1 MKALHIMITAAN
13 AVVPIVLLILLG
25 YWLRQKN
32 FLTGEFVKIGNK
44 LVFKICLPCSLFIN
58 VYDVAGFEIIQ
69 WDVVLYC
76 VVMVFVVCVLGVVL
90 AVSTTKRLS
99 YRGSIAQS
107 VFRSNMAIIGLSLAS
122 ALGGAGAVA
131 MTSVVSAFTVA
142 LFNVLAVFVLSM
154 FAEGDGKGKTDFRKI
169 LLNIVKNPLIIGIA
183 LGMLCL
189 VIRSLQTSLF
199 GQPVFLLKRDLKFAY
214 TVLNNLK
221 SLASP
226 FALIV
231 MGGQFTFSAVK
242 GMWKEI
248 LSGTLGR
255 IVLAPA
261 LGIGL
266 AVVLNS
272 LGVFSWDGSVYP
284 ALIALFGSPTA
295 VSSAIMAGQMGAD
308 EQLATQLVVWTSIGS
323 IFTIFLTVV
332 MLMSFGL
339 LAA

>member
-1 MKALHIMITAAN
+1 MESLHILVTAAN
-13 AVVPIVLLILLG
+13 AVLPIVLLILLG

-32 FLTGEFVKIGNK
+32 FLSGEFVKVGNK

-69 WDVVLYC
+69 WDVILYC
-76 VVMVFVVCVLGVVL
+76 VIMVFVICLMGILL
-90 AVSTTKRLS
+90 ALMTTKQLS
-99 YRGSIAQS
+99 RRGAVAQS
-107 VFRSNMAIIGLSLAS
+107 VFRSNMAIIGLSLAG
-122 ALGGAGAVA
+122 ALGGDEAIA

-154 FAEGDGKGKTDFRKI
+154 FAEGYGKEKQDFRKI
-169 LLNIVKNPLIIGIA
+169 LLNIVKNPLIIGIV

-189 VIRSLQTSLF
+189 LVRSLQTELF
-199 GQPVFLLKRDLKFAY
+199 GHSVFLLKRDLKFAY

-221 SLASP
+221 SLSTP
-226 FALIV
+226 LALIV

-242 GMWKEI
+242 GMKKEI

-255 IVLAPA
+255 IIMAP
-261 LGIGL
+261 LVGIGV

-272 LGVFSWDGSVYP
+272 LGVFRWDASVFP

-332 MLMSFGL
+332 ILMSTGL
-339 LAA
+339 LIV

>member
-1 MKALHIMITAAN
+1 MEALHILVTAAN
-13 AVVPIVLLILLG
+13 AVLPIVLLILLG
-25 YWLRQKN
+25 YFLRQKD
-32 FLTGEFVKIGNK
+32 FLSADFVKVGNK

-76 VVMVFVVCVLGVVL
+76 VVMVFVICLLGVLL
-90 AVSTTKRLS
+90 ALATTKQLS
-99 YRGSIAQS
+99 RRGAVAQS

-122 ALGGAGAVA
+122 ALGGDAAVA
-131 MTSVVSAFTVA
+131 MTSVISAFTVA
-142 LFNVLAVFVLSM
+142 LFNVLAVLVLSM
-154 FAEGDGKGKTDFRKI
+154 FAEGDGKEKQDFRKI

-183 LGMLCL
+183 LGMLSL
-189 VIRSLQTSLF
+189 LIRSLQTILF
-199 GQPVFLLKRDLKFAY
+199 GQPVFLLKRDLKFVY

-255 IVLAPA
+255 IVMAP
-261 LGIGL
+261 LVGIGC
-266 AVVLNS
+266 AVLLTK
-272 LGVFSWDGSVYP
+272 LGVFHCDASVYP

-332 MLMSFGL
+332 ILMSTGL
-339 LAA
+339 LIV

>member
-1 MKALHIMITAAN
+1 
-13 AVVPIVLLILLG
+13 V
-25 YWLRQKN
+25 
-32 FLTGEFVKIGNK
+32 GNK

-69 WDVVLYC
+69 WDVILYC
-76 VVMVFVVCVLGVVL
+76 VIMVLVVCLLGVLL
-90 AVSTTKRLS
+90 ALATTRQLS
-99 YRGSIAQS
+99 RRGAVAQS

-122 ALGGAGAVA
+122 ALGGDAAVA

-142 LFNVLAVFVLSM
+142 LFNILAVFVLSM
-154 FAEGDGKGKTDFRKI
+154 FAEGDGKEKQDFRKI
-169 LLNIVKNPLIIGIA
+169 ILNIVKNPLIIGIV
-183 LGMLCL
+183 LGMVSLL
-189 VIRSLQTSLF
+189 IRGLQTNLF
-199 GQPVFLLKRDLKFAY
+199 GKPVFLLKRDLKFVY

-221 SLASP
+221 SLSSP
-226 FALIV
+226 LALVV

-248 LSGTLGR
+248 ASGTLGR
-255 IVLAPA
+255 IILAP
-261 LGIGL
+261 LVGIGT
-266 AVVLNS
+266 AVLLNY
-272 LGVFSWDGSVYP
+272 LGMFQFDSSVYP

-332 MLMSFGL
+332 ILMSTGL
-339 LAA
+339 LIV

>member
-1 MKALHIMITAAN
+1 MEALHILVTAAN
-13 AVVPIVLLILLG
+13 AVLPIVLLILLG
-25 YWLRQKN
+25 YFLRQKD
-32 FLTGEFVKIGNK
+32 FLSADFVKVGNK

-76 VVMVFVVCVLGVVL
+76 VVMVFVICLLGVLL
-90 AVSTTKRLS
+90 ALATTKQLS
-99 YRGSIAQS
+99 RRGAVAQS

-122 ALGGAGAVA
+122 ALGGDAAVA
-131 MTSVVSAFTVA
+131 MTSVISAFTVA
-142 LFNVLAVFVLSM
+142 LFNVLAVLVLSM
-154 FAEGDGKGKTDFRKI
+154 FAEGDGKEKQDFRKI

-183 LGMLCL
+183 LGMLSL
-189 VIRSLQTSLF
+189 LIRSLQTTLF
-199 GQPVFLLKRDLKFAY
+199 GQPVFLLKRDLKFVY

-255 IVLAPA
+255 IVMAP
-261 LGIGL
+261 LVGIGC
-266 AVVLNS
+266 AVLLTK
-272 LGVFSWDGSVYP
+272 LGVFHCDASVYP

-332 MLMSFGL
+332 ILMSTGL
-339 LAA
+339 LIV

>member
-1 MKALHIMITAAN
+1 MEALHILVTAAN
-13 AVVPIVLLILLG
+13 AVLPIVLLILLG
-25 YWLRQKN
+25 YLLRQKN
-32 FLTGEFVKIGNK
+32 FLSADFVKVGNK

-69 WDVVLYC
+69 WDIVLYS
-76 VVMVFVVCVLGVVL
+76 VIMVLVICLLGVFL
-90 AVSTTKRLS
+90 ALATTKRNNR
-99 YRGSIAQS
+99 RGAIAQS

-122 ALGGAGAVA
+122 ALGGDAAVA
-131 MTSVVSAFTVA
+131 MTSVISAFTVA
-142 LFNVLAVFVLSM
+142 MFNVLAVFVLSM
-154 FAEGDGKGKTDFRKI
+154 FAEEKGKTDFRKI
-169 LLNIVKNPLIIGIA
+169 LMNIVKNPLIIGIV
-183 LGMLCL
+183 LGMASLL
-189 VIRSLQTSLF
+189 IRSLQTHLF

-226 FALIV
+226 LALVV

-248 LSGTLGR
+248 VSGTLGR
-255 IVLAPA
+255 IILAP
-261 LGIGL
+261 LVGIGT
-266 AVVLNS
+266 AVVLHS
-272 LGVFSWDGSVYP
+272 LGVLHCDSSVYP

-332 MLMSFGL
+332 ILMSTGL
-339 LAA
+339 LIV

>member
-1 MKALHIMITAAN
+1 MESLHILVTAAN
-13 AVVPIVLLILLG
+13 AVLPIVLLILLG
-25 YWLRQKN
+25 YFLRQKN
-32 FLTGEFVKIGNK
+32 FLSSDFVKVGNK
-44 LVFKICLPCSLFIN
+44 LVFKICLPCSLFVN

-69 WDVVLYC
+69 WDVILYC
-76 VVMVFVVCVLGVVL
+76 VIMVFVICLLGILL
-90 AVSTTKRLS
+90 ALATTKQLS
-99 YRGSIAQS
+99 RRGAVAQS

-122 ALGGAGAVA
+122 ALGGDAAVA

-142 LFNVLAVFVLSM
+142 LFNVLAVLVLSM
-154 FAEGDGKGKTDFRKI
+154 FAEGDRREKQDFRKI

-189 VIRSLQTSLF
+189 LIRSLQTTLF
-199 GQPVFLLKRDLKFAY
+199 GQPLFLLKRDLKFAY
-214 TVLNNLK
+214 TILNNLK
-221 SLASP
+221 SLSTP
-226 FALIV
+226 LALIV

-242 GMWKEI
+242 GMKKEI

-255 IVLAPA
+255 IVMAP
-261 LGIGL
+261 LVGIGV
-266 AVVLNS
+266 AVILS
-272 LGVFSWDGSVYP
+272 TLGVFHWDASVYP

-332 MLMSFGL
+332 ILMSTGL
-339 LAA
+339 LVV

>member
-1 MKALHIMITAAN
+1 MESLHILVTAAN
-13 AVVPIVLLILLG
+13 AVLPIVLLILLG
-25 YWLRQKN
+25 YFLRQKN
-32 FLTGEFVKIGNK
+32 FLSSDFVKVGNK
-44 LVFKICLPCSLFIN
+44 LVFKICLPCSLFVN

-69 WDVVLYC
+69 WDVILYC
-76 VVMVFVVCVLGVVL
+76 VIMVFVICLLGILL
-90 AVSTTKRLS
+90 ALATTKQLS
-99 YRGSIAQS
+99 RRGAVAQS

-122 ALGGAGAVA
+122 ALGGDAAVA

-142 LFNVLAVFVLSM
+142 LFNVLAVLVLSM
-154 FAEGDGKGKTDFRKI
+154 FAENDRKEKQDFRKI

-189 VIRSLQTSLF
+189 LIRSLQTTLF
-199 GQPVFLLKRDLKFAY
+199 GQPLFLLKRDLKFAY
-214 TVLNNLK
+214 TILNNLK
-221 SLASP
+221 SLSTP
-226 FALIV
+226 LALIV

-242 GMWKEI
+242 GMKKEI

-255 IVLAPA
+255 IVMAP
-261 LGIGL
+261 LVGIGV
-266 AVVLNS
+266 AVILS
-272 LGVFSWDGSVYP
+272 TLGVFHWDASVYP

-332 MLMSFGL
+332 ILMSTGL
-339 LAA
+339 LVV

>member
-1 MKALHIMITAAN
+1 MEALHILVTAAN
-13 AVVPIVLLILLG
+13 AVLPIVLLILLG
-25 YWLRQKN
+25 YFLRQKN
-32 FLTGEFVKIGNK
+32 FLSADFVKVGNK

-58 VYDVAGFEIIQ
+58 VYDVAGFEIIR

-76 VVMVFVVCVLGVVL
+76 VVMVFVVCFLGIL
-90 AVSTTKRLS
+90 LGITTTKNTVR
-99 YRGSIAQS
+99 RGAVAQS

-122 ALGGAGAVA
+122 ALGGDEAVA

-142 LFNVLAVFVLSM
+142 MFNVLAVFVLSM
-154 FAEGDGKGKTDFRKI
+154 FAENTGKEKTDYKKI
-169 LLNIVKNPLIIGIA
+169 FLNIVKNPLIIGIV

-189 VIRSLQTSLF
+189 LLRSLQTRLF
-199 GQPVFLLKRDLKFAY
+199 GEPVFLMKRDLKFAY

-221 SLASP
+221 SLSSP
-226 FALIV
+226 LALIV

-248 LSGTLGR
+248 VSGTLGR
-255 IVLAPA
+255 IVVAP
-261 LGIGL
+261 LVGIGG
-266 AVVLNS
+266 AVLLS
-272 LGVFSWDGSVYP
+272 QLGLFQCDSSVYP

-295 VSSAIMAGQMGAD
+295 VSSAIMAGQMGSD

-332 MLMSFGL
+332 ILMSTGL
-339 LAA
+339 LIV